1 MQKRPATDSQ
11 HKIVFRLEP
20 DEDGYPP
27 VGYESVWAD
36 RLPDGTYRIDNLL
49 WYSYDAAWGD
59 IVSAKEADGELFFDE
74 LVSPSGNSLLRV
86 IVYKED
92 DVPVLINK
100 LKPLGC
106 DCERNGRLVAVN
118 VPAGVDY
125 SPIFQFLMAGQERG
139 SWGFEEAVLGHDS
152 PSRKAFQ

>member
-1 MQKRPATDSQ
+1 MQSKEASNSQ
-11 HKIVFRLEP
+11 RKIVFRLEQ

-36 RLPDGTYRIDNLL
+36 RLADGTYRIDNLP
-49 WYSYDAAWGD
+49 WYSYDAACGD
-59 IVSAKEADGELFFDE
+59 IVSAKEIDGELFFDE
-74 LVSPSGNSLLRV
+74 LVKPSGNTLLRV
-86 IVYKED
+86 VVYQEE
-92 DVPVLINK
+92 DVPGLVND

-125 SPIFQFLMAGQERG
+125 APIFRLLMAGQERG
-139 SWGFEEAVLGHDS
+139 SWGFEEAVLCHDS
-152 PSRKAFQ
+152 PSQAS